1 MKAILV
7 ALMIAVFVA
16 PARADQAAATA
27 DPAAAQFHRGTV
39 KIRVGLAI
47 AAAGVLAMPIT
58 AVTVNSDTSP
68 NKAVAYGGLGAV
80 AVGGAIALSG
90 AQDQRRAARPQTA
103 VGFSLGR
110 VNGVHISR
118 SW

>member
-1 MKAILV
+1 MKAVIV
-7 ALMIAVFVA
+7 ALMIAAFVA
-16 PARADQAAATA
+16 PARAEQAAATA

-58 AVTVNSDTSP
+58 AVTWNSGKSP
-68 NKAVAYGGLGAV
+68 NKAAYAGLGAV
-80 AVGGAIALSG
+80 AMGAAIALSG